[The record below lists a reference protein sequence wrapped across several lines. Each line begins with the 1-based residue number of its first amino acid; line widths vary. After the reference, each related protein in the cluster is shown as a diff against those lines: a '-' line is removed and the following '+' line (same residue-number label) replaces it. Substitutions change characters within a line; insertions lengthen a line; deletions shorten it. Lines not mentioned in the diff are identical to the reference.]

1 MEATTE
7 KPVQIL
13 ELFGGIGSPRCA
25 LRNLGIPTKA
35 IDYVEIDEKAVRSY
49 NNMFSE
55 ELSYKTQSVVGWNLK
70 PDILIH
76 GSPCQDMS
84 IAGHQG
90 KATAA
95 AGRIN
100 RGKGADKG
108 SGTRSSLMW
117 ETIHIIQ
124 SMGEWKPKYVIW
136 ENVKNVL
143 NGYNKKNFEQYIL
156 EMEKQGYT
164 NNYEVLD
171 ARDFGLPQARERVFT
186 ISCLKGE
193 KFNFDELIR
202 TPMQDIRNFLEDN
215 DSVPEVYDVTQPS
228 VKSVIG
234 KTGIRRATVIKD
246 YAYTI
251 TTRQD
256 RTPAQV
262 IDCGGGRFR
271 YLTELECW
279 RLQGYTDEDFERAKA
294 VHKRTGRYY
303 TALYKQAGNSIAV
316 PIFESIFRKII
327 LKEVQ
332 HNETRCNKDI

>member
-1 MEATTE
+1 M
-7 KPVQIL
+7 VQIL

-25 LRNLGIPTKA
+25 LRNLNIPTKA
-35 IDYVEIDEKAVRSY
+35 IDYVEIDEKAVRTY
-49 NNMFSE
+49 NAMFQE
-55 ELSYKTQSVVGWNLK
+55 ELLYKTQSVVGWNLK

-90 KATAA
+90 KATAE

-124 SMGEWKPKYVIW
+124 NMGRWQPKYVIW

-143 NGYNKKNFEQYIL
+143 NGYNRKNFEQYIL
-156 EMEKQGYT
+156 EMKKLGYT
-164 NNYEVLD
+164 SSYQILD

-186 ISCLKGE
+186 VSIQNGE
-193 KFNFDELIR
+193 KFDFQDLIK
-202 TPMQDIRNFLEDN
+202 TPMRDLSEFLLNNNE
-215 DSVPEVYDVTQPS
+215 VPPVYDVTQPS
-228 VKSVIG
+228 VYNAIG
-234 KTGIRRATVIKD
+234 EKGIRRATVIKD
-246 YAYTI
+246 FAYTI

-262 IDCGGGRFR
+262 IDCGNGRYR

-279 RLQGYTDEDFERAKA
+279 RLQGYTDEDYKRAEEVQEKA
-294 VHKRTGRYY
+294 GRYY

-327 LKEVQ
+327 L
-332 HNETRCNKDI
+332 NETEEKRDMKTKDG